1 MTRPVLLTGVG
12 AVHPAVV
19 GGAPELARGLGSPP
33 SASGR
38 TVEDGA
44 LRGLLG
50 EGEARRLSR
59 VCQLAVAAAR
69 RALTDAG
76 LDPDAEVG
84 VVLGTE
90 YGDFRST
97 IAFADGYLDGGPA
110 ALSALLFPNTVMNTM
125 AAAAAIAIRA
135 RQVSLT
141 FNAATVAGEQA
152 VAHAAAAVARGSAPC
167 LLAGGVDELVPL
179 VRDLLISLGGRGA
192 LEGEGAVWLVLESAE
207 AARARGGRV
216 LGEIAGVGAGS
227 LLARPHGVG
236 RPGPSPA
243 LTAALECAGLDRDEI
258 GWAYLSASG
267 DTLRDGWEA
276 AVLHATLGRPVA
288 CAALRARYGAH
299 AATAVLGVA
308 AAAWTARSG
317 LLLGPAGEL
326 VRVPSGPGVVY
337 ALARGGAEVALVIR

>member
-1 MTRPVLLTGVG
+1 MIRRVLLTGVG
-12 AVHPAVV
+12 AAHPAVV
-19 GGAPELARGLGSPP
+19 GGAPELARALSTPAAGV
-33 SASGR
+33 GR
-38 TVEDGA
+38 RVEEGV

-59 VCQLAVAAAR
+59 VCQLAAAAAR
-69 RALTDAG
+69 HALRDAALG
-76 LDPDAEVG
+76 PDTEVG
-84 VVLGTE
+84 VVVGSE

-125 AAAAAIAIRA
+125 AAATSIAVRA
-135 RQVSLT
+135 REQSLT

-152 VAHAAAAVARGSAPC
+152 VAHAAAAVARGRAAC

-179 VRDLLISLGGRGA
+179 VRDMLVALGGRGE
-192 LEGEGAVWLVLESAE
+192 LEGEGAVMLVLESAE
-207 AARARGGRV
+207 AAATRGARV
-216 LGEIAGVGAGS
+216 LGEVAAVGFGS
-227 LLARPHGVG
+227 LAARAHGVG

-243 LTAALECAGLDRDEI
+243 LTGALARAGLGRDEI
-258 GWAYLSASG
+258 GWAYASASG
-267 DTLRDGWEA
+267 DPARDRWEA
-276 AVLHATLGRPVA
+276 AVLRATLGRSLP
-288 CAALRARYGAH
+288 CGALRVRYGAH

-326 VRVPSGPGVVY
+326 APVPRGPGIVY
-337 ALARGGAEVALVIR
+337 ALARGGAEVALVVR